1 MLLSHISEL
10 AIRATVHLALQPPG
24 KVTAVHQIAHS
35 TGLRKP
41 LLSKIIARLTRA
53 RLLRAFRGP
62 GGGVELGRPPDQ
74 ISLWSVV
81 RAIDGPVRRE
91 PCAMGLRACA
101 EGRPCPLHPRWTALR
116 AQMQCLLKETTI
128 ASVAQNVQGLGDWRT
143 GSDRKVHGG
152 ENAVLDRS

>member
-24 KVTAVHQIAHS
+24 KVTAVHQIARS

-53 RLLRAFRGP
+53 RLVRAFRGP

-74 ISLWSVV
+74 ISLWAVV
-81 RAIDGPVRRE
+81 RAVDGPVRKDR
-91 PCAMGLRACA
+91 CALGLRACS
-101 EGRPCPLHPRWTALR
+101 EQRPCPLHPRWAALR
-116 AQMQCLLKETTI
+116 AQSRQLLEQTSLATIAQGMQCLDEFQPGPEWHE
-128 ASVAQNVQGLGDWRT
+128 A
-143 GSDRKVHGG
+143 GG
-152 ENAVLDRS
+152 ELGVLDRG